1 MKKSLIALALASA
14 AVLPMAAPAFAQTLP
29 ATVVI
34 VVDLDSIYSNSAAA
48 KGATTDLRAR
58 DEALRARATQLQ
70 STLGAEQQQLLQ
82 GRPAENAPAATKT
95 AWETRAR
102 DFQTRQQ
109 QAGQELEKR
118 QADLQ
123 AARQFVLKQ
132 INDAM
137 QPIITTVMRE
147 RGASVAIAKGAT
159 LDNSASLDMT
169 ADVMARL
176 DKALPR
182 VSTTPPAT
190 AAAPAAP
197 AAAPPR

>member
-1 MKKSLIALALASA
+1 MKNLLISAALASA
-14 AVLPMAAPAFAQTLP
+14 AMVMPVAAPAFAQALP
-29 ATVVI
+29 AAVVI
-34 VVDLDSIYSNSAAA
+34 VVDLDSIYSTSAAA
-48 KGATTDLRAR
+48 KAATVDLKAK
-58 DEALRARATQLQ
+58 DDQLRARATQLQ
-70 STLGAEQQQLLQ
+70 TSLGTEQQQLVAA
-82 GRPAENAPAATKT
+82 RPAQGAAPAAIT

-132 INDAM
+132 INDAL

-159 LDNSASLDMT
+159 LDNSAALDMT
-169 ADVMARL
+169 TDIMARI

-190 AAAPAAP
+190 PAPA

>member
-1 MKKSLIALALASA
+1 MKKLLISAVLASA
-14 AVLPMAAPAFAQTLP
+14 AVVTPVMAPAFGQALP
-29 ATVVI
+29 AAVVI
-34 VVDLDSIYSNSAAA
+34 VVDLDSIYSASVAA
-48 KGATTDLRAR
+48 KAATVDLKAK
-58 DEALRARATQLQ
+58 DDALRARATQLQ
-70 STLGAEQQQLLQ
+70 TTLGTEQQQLVAA
-82 GRPAENAPAATKT
+82 RPPQTGATPAAVT

-132 INDAM
+132 INDAL

-159 LDNSASLDMT
+159 LDNSAALDMT
-169 ADVMARL
+169 TDIMARL

-182 VSTTPPAT
+182 VSTTPPA
-190 AAAPAAP
+190 APAAP

>member
-1 MKKSLIALALASA
+1 MKKHFIAFALATAATIAPLAS
-14 AVLPMAAPAFAQTLP
+14 PAFAQALP

-34 VVDLDSIYSNSAAA
+34 VVDLDSIYANSAAA
-48 KGATTDLRAR
+48 KGATVDLRAK
-58 DEALRARATQLQ
+58 DDALRTRATQLQ
-70 STLGAEQQQLLQ
+70 STLGAEQQQIVSA
-82 GRPAENAPAATKT
+82 RPADTAPAAAKT

-123 AARQFVLKQ
+123 ASRQFVLKQ

-169 ADVMARL
+169 TDVMARL

-182 VSTTPPAT
+182 VSTTPPA
-190 AAAPAAP
+190 APAAP
-197 AAAPPR
+197 AAAAPPR